1 MVVGVCS
8 PPRSH
13 NGGLSRIRRLSGLG
27 IHELTT
33 SRKTNEPFTRALACV
48 CAFGTAPSTAGT
60 AGLGVTRGR
69 RDSQAVD
76 FGTKRQARD
85 LPRQT
90 QHLHAVI
97 HHISNAALRPPS
109 IDVAWRPSARLP
121 VQRRELSY
129 PTQCSGL
136 DLIVRAR

>member
-27 IHELTT
+27 IHELT
-33 SRKTNEPFTRALACV
+33 SRQSNEPVPCALACV
-48 CAFGTAPSTAGT
+48 CAFATAPSTAGA
-60 AGLGVTRGR
+60 AGFGVTRGR
-69 RDSQAVD
+69 RDSQTVAY
-76 FGTKRQARD
+76 GTKRQVRD
-85 LPRQT
+85 LPHQT

-129 PTQCSGL
+129 QTRCSGL
-136 DLIVRAR
+136 DLIIRAR